1 MKRVFY
7 IMVSLLVIGALV
19 FGGIYL
25 NKKSIDTA
33 YNYAITLI
41 QNGSYEGALKELE
54 KANPNLLD
62 RKEFKDDVKYHKLS
76 EVYKNTVP
84 LYAYALAQIEYNS
97 ESEYL
102 AYMPA
107 VNSYLELIA
116 KDYNGE
122 LCEEIKTFKENFKPQ
137 YEEYLAER
145 KHLDEELMRKAAES
159 ERQFYAKLRT
169 KIPYEGMS
177 ESDINKTIMGNY
189 HEIDTSSK
197 YGYTKYYWRTNY
209 GEIMLIVTCKDR
221 KVTSVSRYGWG
232 YFWTEDIKPIWNG
245 TNPYKNKK
253 SRSSRKKSD
262 SYDVNEYSDPED
274 FYYDN
279 YDDFWDYE
287 EAEDYYNSYHEDP

>member
-116 KDYNGE
+116 KGYNGE

-137 YEEYLAER
+137 YEEYLAE
-145 KHLDEELMRKAAES
+145 
-159 ERQFYAKLRT
+159 
-169 KIPYEGMS
+169 
-177 ESDINKTIMGNY
+177 
-189 HEIDTSSK
+189 
-197 YGYTKYYWRTNY
+197 
-209 GEIMLIVTCKDR
+209 
-221 KVTSVSRYGWG
+221 
-232 YFWTEDIKPIWNG
+232 
-245 TNPYKNKK
+245 
-253 SRSSRKKSD
+253 
-262 SYDVNEYSDPED
+262 
-274 FYYDN
+274 
-279 YDDFWDYE
+279 
-287 EAEDYYNSYHEDP
+287 

>member
-1 MKRVFY
+1 MKKVLY
-7 IMVSLLVIGALV
+7 ITIVLILVTAMI

-25 NKKSIDTA
+25 NQKSIDNA
-33 YNYAITLI
+33 YNHAITLI
-41 QNGSYEGALKELE
+41 QNGSYEGALLELE

-62 RKEFKDDVKYHKLS
+62 RKEFKDDMKYHKLN
-76 EVYKNTVP
+76 EAYKNTVP

-145 KHLDEELMRKAAES
+145 KRLDEELMRKVAES
-159 ERQFYAKLRT
+159 ERQYYAKLKT

-177 ESDINKTIMGNY
+177 ESDINKTVVGNY
-189 HEIDTSSK
+189 HKIDTSSK
-197 YGYTKYYWRTNY
+197 YGKTKYYWYANNSKD
-209 GEIMLIVTCKDR
+209 IVLIVECKDR
-221 KVTSVSRYGWG
+221 KVIDVIKYFEWVYWTSDGMPNFG
-232 YFWTEDIKPIWNG
+232 ATKPK
-245 TNPYKNKK
+245 TTTKK
-253 SRSSRKKSD
+253 STTKKKSD
-262 SYDVNEYSDPED
+262 PYDVYDYSDPED

-287 EAEDYYNSYHEDP
+287 DAEDYYNEHHKD